1 MPLKDSIVSSG
12 KWPKARPFFRQMT
25 AFWKCC
31 IWQPWISRKNG
42 PGTGRTGGKST
53 PSLKS
58 ILKSVWLDA
67 TCKTSLFWA
76 GFIDMPK
83 NSCIMQI
90 WAESGKSALPIC
102 NYSQIL
108 YQFLTF
114 TQNLKRSHSVIS
126 DIAILFHYVN
136 FFNIYFIKF
145 FWIFV
150 YICFYIYKK
159 IIYDF
164 YFTLR

>member
-1 MPLKDSIVSSG
+1 
-12 KWPKARPFFRQMT
+12 MT

-42 PGTGRTGGKST
+42 LDTGRTGGRST

-58 ILKSVWLDA
+58 ILKSVWSDA

-76 GFIDMPK
+76 GLIDMPK

-90 WAESGKSALPIC
+90 WAESGKPALPIC

-108 YQFLTF
+108 YQFLAF
-114 TQNLKRSHSVIS
+114 TQNLKRSYITEQIS
-126 DIAILFHYVN
+126 HNNPLFSCMIIRKLIITR
-136 FFNIYFIKF
+136 FLSFNIVVQYNSDTMDFWFISCSLTTQLECIAATF
-145 FWIFV
+145 IWIV
-150 YICFYIYKK
+150 Y
-159 IIYDF
+159 
-164 YFTLR
+164 